1 MHATSITPLLQL
13 GHGGGLPESPPE
25 DYESQDE
32 FLKSAHHAL
41 MEVCGVTVIALSL
54 HRLPNARM
62 HVQ

>member
-1 MHATSITPLLQL
+1 MRTISVTPLQL

-41 MEVCGVTVIALSL
+41 MEVSLDHIANTSWRGIYVIKVI
-54 HRLPNARM
+54 NE
-62 HVQ
+62 